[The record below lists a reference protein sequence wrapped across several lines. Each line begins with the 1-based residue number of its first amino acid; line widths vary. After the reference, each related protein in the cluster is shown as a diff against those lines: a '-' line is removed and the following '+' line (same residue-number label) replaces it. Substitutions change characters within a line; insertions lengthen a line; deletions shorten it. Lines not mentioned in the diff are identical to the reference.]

1 MNIQVKIDEKVAK
14 EYDHPVLV
22 MVFND
27 ENCEI
32 IGPQVMMDEPEKYG
46 DEVHL
51 VLAIHHCLAHNP
63 EIIQKAI
70 AAFDDYIMEKAE
82 TVTAPMQ

>member
-27 ENCEI
+27 ESCEI
-32 IGPQVMMDEPEKYG
+32 IGPQIMMDDPEKYG
-46 DEVHL
+46 DQVHL
-51 VLAIHHCLAHNP
+51 VLAIHHCLAYNP

-70 AAFDDYIMEKAE
+70 AAFDNYIMEKTE
-82 TVTAPMQ
+82 TVTTPMQ